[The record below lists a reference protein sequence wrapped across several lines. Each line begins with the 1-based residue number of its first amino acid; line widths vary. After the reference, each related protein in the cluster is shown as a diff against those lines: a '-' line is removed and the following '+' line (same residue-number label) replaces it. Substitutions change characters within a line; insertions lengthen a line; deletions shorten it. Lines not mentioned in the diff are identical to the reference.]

1 MRAMSAPR
9 RGRGGARSGGAPAR
23 RPKPTHFLCIPLAT
37 ASSRPQLA
45 ASLARFRAAVA
56 RANRESAAAHA
67 RGAAAGAFAR
77 RAEIPEAAV
86 RPAGTLHLTLGVMSL
101 AGEGEAARARELL
114 AGLDLAAMLAA
125 AAPAAPAGEGPPP
138 AAAPEGPP
146 ALALSLRS
154 LASMHPPRDTSVL
167 YAEPRDR
174 SGRLLRFGEAL
185 RDAFVAG
192 RLMPAEDRPL
202 KLHATVLN
210 TVYSGTGRGGAA
222 RLDATALLRECRD
235 FEWCAEFAV
244 EKVAVCRMGARE
256 VRDDRG
262 EVVDVTYEEVASKA
276 MPEMK

>member
-1 MRAMSAPR
+1 
-9 RGRGGARSGGAPAR
+9 
-23 RPKPTHFLCIPLAT
+23 
-37 ASSRPQLA
+37 
-45 ASLARFRAAVA
+45 
-56 RANRESAAAHA
+56 
-67 RGAAAGAFAR
+67 
-77 RAEIPEAAV
+77 
-86 RPAGTLHLTLGVMSL
+86 
-101 AGEGEAARARELL
+101 
-114 AGLDLAAMLAA
+114 MLAA
-125 AAPAAPAGEGPPP
+125 AASPRAPSGEGAPP
-138 AAAPEGPP
+138 ADAPEDRQQP
-146 ALALSLRS
+146 LTLSLQS

-192 RLMPAEDRPL
+192 RLMHAEDRPL

-210 TVYSGTGRGGAA
+210 TLYSRTGRGGAP

-256 VRDDRG
+256 VLDDRG
-262 EVVDVTYEEVASKA
+262 EVVDVVYEEVASNA